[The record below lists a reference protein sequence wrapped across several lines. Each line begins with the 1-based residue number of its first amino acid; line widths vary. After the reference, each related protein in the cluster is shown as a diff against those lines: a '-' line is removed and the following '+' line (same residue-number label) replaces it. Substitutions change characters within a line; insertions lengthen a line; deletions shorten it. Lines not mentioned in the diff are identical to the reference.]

1 MRNSSFIVYKDALD
15 APSDVSITF
24 SEDAKTMMVVANH
37 IASQITWD
45 QLINHAEAGDYDR
58 WILSYLPEQGSS
70 ISSIPPLY
78 NAHAMTATT
87 KQEFKDAIPFLPP
100 GTKWLHIFI
109 RPGDSNFREAF
120 YIVNLHPEAVA
131 VFDPSVTVDIRER
144 QFTSGRKAYHFDMNV
159 SGPSTVGDSGGLFT
173 ITVDRPASCYA
184 YLKTDYG
191 FVPRKVKLENG
202 QGTFSFQPF
211 GMSPGE
217 EAQIKVGFRHW
228 SNYSSI
234 KVTKV

>member
-1 MRNSSFIVYKDALD
+1 VRNSCFLVYKDALD

-24 SEDAKTMMVVANH
+24 SEDAKILTAVANH

-45 QLINHAEAGDYDR
+45 QLINHSEAGDYDR
-58 WILSYLPEQGSS
+58 WVLSYLPENAASVN
-70 ISSIPPLY
+70 SIPPLY

-87 KQEFKDAIPFLPP
+87 KQEFKDAIPFLPA

-109 RPGDSNFREAF
+109 RPGDSSFSEAF

-131 VFDPSVTVDIRER
+131 VFDPSMTVDIRNR
-144 QFTSGRKAYHFDMNV
+144 QFTSGRKAYHFDMDV
-159 SGPSTVGDSGGLFT
+159 SGPLTVSDSGGVFT
-173 ITVDRPASCYA
+173 VTVDGPASCHV
-184 YLKTDYG
+184 YLKTDNG

-202 QGTFSFQPF
+202 QGTFTFQPL
-211 GMSPGE
+211 GMSVGD
-217 EAQIKVGFRHW
+217 EAEIKVGFRHW

-234 KVTKV
+234 KVVKV